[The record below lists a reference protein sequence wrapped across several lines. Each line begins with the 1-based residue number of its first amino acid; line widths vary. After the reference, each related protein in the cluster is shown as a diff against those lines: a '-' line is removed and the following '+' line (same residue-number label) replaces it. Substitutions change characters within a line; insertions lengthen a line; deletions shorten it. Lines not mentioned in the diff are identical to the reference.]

1 MDDNQKR
8 DLMDALAEAIHFLVS
23 MDDAGRDRAVSALQH
38 IYRCLESDCRGDKHD
53 PS

>member
-1 MDDNQKR
+1 MDDNRKR

-23 MDDAGRDRAVSALQH
+23 MDDAGRDRA
-38 IYRCLESDCRGDKHD
+38 ESDCKGDKHD